1 MHGKDRPLPADPP
14 HLYIGW
20 HEEHGFVAASGRPLT
35 DHLKNWVLDRVQ
47 FEPIPGT
54 TLHRLTE
61 PGQDGPRRARQAVAA
76 IRTLGLRVQADFT
89 LDPELTPDA
98 PHQQRTTNLQEHRSR
113 IAQAANSRSPQRATP
128 HTTLPHSPAATT
140 PAVPRP
146 AAATSA
152 TGRGR

>member
-1 MHGKDRPLPADPP
+1 M
-14 HLYIGW
+14 YIGW

-47 FEPIPGT
+47 FEPVPGT

-61 PGQDGPRRARQAVAA
+61 PGQDGRRRARQAVAA
-76 IRTLGLRVQADFT
+76 IRALGLRVQADFT
-89 LDPELTPDA
+89 LDPELTPDP
-98 PHQQRTTNLQEHRSR
+98 PHQQRTATLHERRSR
-113 IAQAANSRSPQRATP
+113 IAQAANSRSPQRGTP
-128 HTTLPHSPAATT
+128 NTTLPYAPAAAT

-146 AAATSA
+146 APATSA